1 MINDCTFC
9 TIIKGVTLI
18 TFTYV
23 NSRKKNGDSL
33 QSKKANTMGS
43 LAATF
48 SSMAVSIGIAMQNAT
63 TNQHNGQNIAT
74 TCLAQCCKLIIIKGA
89 AGGASA

>member
-1 MINDCTFC
+1 MYKKQRCCSNYFYIC
-9 TIIKGVTLI
+9 KQPEE
-18 TFTYV
+18 
-23 NSRKKNGDSL
+23 KNGDSQ
-33 QSKKANTMGS
+33 QSKQVKTMGS

-74 TCLAQCCKLIIIKGA
+74 TCLAQCCKLIIVKGA
-89 AGGASA
+89 SGGASV

>member
-1 MINDCTFC
+1 
-9 TIIKGVTLI
+9 
-18 TFTYV
+18 
-23 NSRKKNGDSL
+23 
-33 QSKKANTMGS
+33 MGS

-74 TCLAQCCKLIIIKGA
+74 TCLAQCCKLIIVKGA
-89 AGGASA
+89 SGGASV